1 MATHVIHFMADG
13 HLACGRHGDTLTST
27 TEVARVKCRNCRGT
41 EAFKEARRI
50 ARNAARRAARQA
62 VKASHEACKWR
73 GAWLQRLTDM
83 PGLQR
88 LPRGFKGQP
97 YV

>member
-1 MATHVIHFMADG
+1 MAIHVTHFMIDG
-13 HLACGRHGDTLTST
+13 HLACGRHGDTLAST
-27 TEVARVKCRNCRGT
+27 TAVARVKCRNCRGT
-41 EAFKEARRI
+41 EAFQEARRI
-50 ARNAARRAARQA
+50 ERNAARRLARLVA
-62 VKASHEACKWR
+62 KASHEACKWR
-73 GAWLQRLTDM
+73 TAWLQRLTDM